1 MGASL
6 LLRSDGGGPKWT
18 LAGRR
23 HQTRK
28 CVFGSLV

>member
-1 MGASL
+1 MDASL

-23 HQTRK
+23 HQSAK
-28 CVFGSLV
+28 LEA